1 MRTDELWCN
10 GSTTDS
16 DSVCLG
22 SNPGRDSDSVCLGS
36 NPGSS
41 TKVPL
46 LRGTFFVRWVAL
58 GNTSRCRR
66 MCGNVAGA
74 REIWNNCVFLR
85 EK

>member
-22 SNPGRDSDSVCLGS
+22 SNPG
-36 NPGSS
+36 SS

-46 LRGTFFVRWVAL
+46 LRGAFFCAVGGAGEYLKMRPDVRK
-58 GNTSRCRR
+58 CR
-66 MCGNVAGA
+66 GGA
-74 REIWNNCVFLR
+74 RNF
-85 EK
+85 EKVRFFTSKMMEKCGK

>member
-22 SNPGRDSDSVCLGS
+22 SNPG
-36 NPGSS
+36 SS

-46 LRGTFFVRWVAL
+46 LRGAFFVMGGAWWNAP
-58 GNTSRCRR
+58 RCHLL
-66 MCGNVAGA
+66 C
-74 REIWNNCVFLR
+74 EILKKLRFLR
-85 EK
+85 EKVGKNGKIHVILYIN

>member
-22 SNPGRDSDSVCLGS
+22 SNPG
-36 NPGSS
+36 SS

-46 LRGTFFVRWVAL
+46 LRGAFFCAVGGAEMPPDVRKCRGGAEM
-58 GNTSRCRR
+58 SRGR
-66 MCGNVAGA
+66 GNVAGA
-74 REIWNNCVFLR
+74 REILKKCVFLR
-85 EK
+85 KK

>member
-22 SNPGRDSDSVCLGS
+22 SNPG
-36 NPGSS
+36 SS

-46 LRGTFFVRWVAL
+46 LRGTFFCAVGGAEMPPDVRK
-58 GNTSRCRR
+58 CR
-66 MCGNVAGA
+66 GGA
-74 REIWNNCVFLR
+74 RNF
-85 EK
+85 EKVRFFT